1 MTNKCSFSIWCI
13 SIIAITIF
21 FSCNNKFSNTLFK
34 GRSPHQQ
41 YEQQLIA
48 AGLNGSSLFK
58 QWKNASKQSI
68 LQPISITVP
77 YQEEAYFAA
86 NNPNAVAFIFDA
98 RIGEKLQINLELQTL
113 DSTQLFIDL
122 FKMIEDTT
130 EQQVAIYS
138 TDTRD
143 SSLSY
148 VIEDNDKYILR
159 IQPELLSDISYEL
172 QITAEPSLGN
182 PVEATAKQNIGS
194 FFGDGRDAG
203 SRKHEGI
210 DIFANR
216 STPAVAAANGIISR
230 VGLNN
235 LGGKIVF
242 LKPEGLAINL
252 YYAHLDSQLV
262 ETGQTVSLGD
272 TLGLIGNTGNAR
284 TTPPHL
290 HFGIYTR
297 QGAVDPIPF
306 IKPGK
311 SNLSKISVDTR
322 RIGDTVRAANSNN
335 MINTPLIIEGAA
347 MDNYRV
353 LLPDK
358 SKTFISQKQITTLNN
373 QIKII
378 SLNKVE
384 TLYSEPDS
392 LSARI
397 IKYPS
402 GTKLTVIGEYNGFY
416 LVNNKS
422 IKGWIKQTI

>member
-1 MTNKCSFSIWCI
+1 MINKYSFSIWCI

-98 RIGEKLQINLELQTL
+98 RIGKKLQINLELQTL

-138 TDTRD
+138 ADTRD

-230 VGLNN
+230 VG
-235 LGGKIVF
+235 
-242 LKPEGLAINL
+242 
-252 YYAHLDSQLV
+252 
-262 ETGQTVSLGD
+262 
-272 TLGLIGNTGNAR
+272 
-284 TTPPHL
+284 
-290 HFGIYTR
+290 
-297 QGAVDPIPF
+297 
-306 IKPGK
+306 
-311 SNLSKISVDTR
+311 
-322 RIGDTVRAANSNN
+322 
-335 MINTPLIIEGAA
+335 
-347 MDNYRV
+347 
-353 LLPDK
+353 
-358 SKTFISQKQITTLNN
+358 
-373 QIKII
+373 
-378 SLNKVE
+378 
-384 TLYSEPDS
+384 
-392 LSARI
+392 
-397 IKYPS
+397 
-402 GTKLTVIGEYNGFY
+402 
-416 LVNNKS
+416 
-422 IKGWIKQTI
+422 